1 MTQFSNQKST
11 LCISPATVNG
21 QLYIAVSPIKSTQ
34 DQDLIRQ
41 LPERYW
47 STHHKCWYFPKSKEH
62 WAQFRELFSHYNFQI
77 NQGEPIIIDHHKY
90 VKTKFSKREYIE
102 QNKPQLGEEHQIALV
117 SLEAQLRIRRYSSET
132 IKTYCSAFRAYLQYY
147 KGTPTDQLNEGDIK
161 VYLLHLI
168 NIKNISLS
176 LQNTII
182 NGLKFYY
189 EKVLLRERFFIS
201 DLRPKRSS
209 NLPDILSESEV
220 ERLLNC
226 TTNIKHKTILSL
238 IYAAGLRLSEV
249 VNLRKADILIDQ
261 KKIHVKAGKGKKDRM
276 TILSEKIILRLMEYN
291 DIYKPKY
298 WMFEGQD
305 GGKYSSRSVQL
316 IFRKAVD
323 HSKVNPYAT
332 VHTLRHSFATHLLER
347 GTDLRVIQQLLGHGS
362 VKTTE
367 IYTHITDITKAKII
381 SPLDH
386 LNI

>member
-1 MTQFSNQKST
+1 MSYNTQQHLHLS
-11 LCISPATVNG
+11 IAPALVNG
-21 QLYIAVSPIKSTQ
+21 ESFVAVRQIKTTYE
-34 DQDLIRQ
+34 QDLIRQ
-41 LPERYW
+41 LPIRYW
-47 STHHKCWYFPKSKEH
+47 SPKHRCWYFPKSKEH
-62 WAQFRELFSHYNFQI
+62 WAQFKQLFSNYHLQI
-77 NQGEPIIIDHHKY
+77 NQVELIVIDHQKCN
-90 VKTKFSKREYIE
+90 KTKSNRKENIE
-102 QNKPQLGEEHQIALV
+102 QKKPQLDEEHQIALV
-117 SLEAQLRIRRYSSET
+117 SLEAQLRIRRYSNET

-147 KGTPTDQLNEGDIK
+147 KGTPSDQLNEVDIK

-168 NIKNISLS
+168 NDKNISQS

-182 NGLKFYY
+182 NGIKFYY
-189 EKVLLRERFFIS
+189 EKVLLRQRFFVT

-209 NLPDILSESEV
+209 NLPDILSEREV
-220 ERLLNC
+220 ERLINL

-276 TILSEKIILRLMEYN
+276 TILSEKIILRLKEYN

-305 GGKYSSRSVQL
+305 GGKYSPRSVQL

-323 HSKVNPYAT
+323 LSKVNPYAT

-347 GTDLRVIQQLLGHGS
+347 GTDLRVIQHLLGHAS

-367 IYTHITDITKAKII
+367 IYTHITDVSKAKIV
-381 SPLDH
+381 SPIDH